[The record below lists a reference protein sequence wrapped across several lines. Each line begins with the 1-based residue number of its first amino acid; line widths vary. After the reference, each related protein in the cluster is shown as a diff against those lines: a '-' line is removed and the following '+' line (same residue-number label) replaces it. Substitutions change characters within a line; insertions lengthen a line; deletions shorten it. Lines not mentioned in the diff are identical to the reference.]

1 VGSPEPTRMKLSNT
15 FPARNGEFTA
25 FTDRCR
31 STSLKNKRECRRN
44 IQRDF
49 LHHRANGRFLES
61 LLAIDKPFNAKTHP
75 KWP

>member
-1 VGSPEPTRMKLSNT
+1 MKLSNT

-25 FTDRCR
+25 STDRYR
-31 STSLKNKRECRRN
+31 STSLKSKRECRWN

-61 LLAIDKPFNAKTHP
+61 RLAIDKPFNAKTHSKLP
-75 KWP
+75 

>member
-25 FTDRCR
+25 STDRYR
-31 STSLKNKRECRRN
+31 STSLKSKRECRWN

-61 LLAIDKPFNAKTHP
+61 LLDIDKPFNAKTHSKLP
-75 KWP
+75 